1 MTGAFRSQKNSSW
14 AHDNAIQMTTQISIM
29 SQPFRLKIC
38 IFLWKTRY
46 VGGAL
51 FISFAYT
58 AVPKCKEGEELMKMP
73 LCFT

>member
-38 IFLWKTRY
+38 IFLWKRAML
-46 VGGAL
+46 VAHFL
-51 FISFAYT
+51 SPLLT
-58 AVPKCKEGEELMKMP
+58 AVTKCKEGEELMKMP